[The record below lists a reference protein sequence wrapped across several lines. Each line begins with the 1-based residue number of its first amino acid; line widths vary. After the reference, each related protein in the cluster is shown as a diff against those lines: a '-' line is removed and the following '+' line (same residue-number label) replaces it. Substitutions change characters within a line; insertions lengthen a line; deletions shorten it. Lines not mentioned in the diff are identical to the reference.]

1 MREEK
6 RLTGTGDPTPDGDVG
21 NGDLATDNVAGWLLG
36 QMSVKSTVET
46 TGLVCVAVDSV
57 LNLLRSVA

>member
-1 MREEK
+1 MRGGK

-21 NGDLATDNVAGWLLG
+21 NCHLATDDVARWLLG
-36 QMSVKSTVET
+36 QMSVESTVQT
-46 TGLVCVAVDSV
+46 TGLVCVTVDSV